1 MKKYHAIV
9 IGAGQSGMPLAKKIS
24 AKGLSV
30 ALIEKRALGG
40 TCINDGCSPTKTMA
54 ASARIAH
61 LVGRAGDFGVNVKGF
76 SVDQKA
82 VRERKN
88 HIVELFRGGA
98 TKGLHKAKNLDIIM
112 GEAVFQADKTLLIK
126 RPEQENL
133 VLEAEKYFI
142 NTGSAPFIPPIE
154 GLKDC
159 PFLDSTSIM
168 ELEETPEHLIVLG
181 GGYIGLEFGQMFR
194 RFGSKVTIM
203 DMASRLVPKE
213 DKDVCQEISDIFAE
227 EKIDTLFNIKIEKVS
242 FQDQQFTLQHKGK
255 KGVATISGSHLLVAT
270 GRKPSSEHL
279 GLDAAGVK
287 LGDKGHIVVNDNFE
301 TSVPGIYA
309 LGDVAGS
316 PPFTHMAYH
325 DAHIAFNRIFEG
337 NKTLSAK
344 DRLVPYCVF
353 IDPQLARI
361 GWNEQQAK
369 ELGIAYTTGKFWMKH
384 AGRAL
389 ETDETRGFFKVLV
402 DPESKQILGATILS
416 MDGGEIMA
424 VIQMAM
430 VGGVPYDQIQHLPI
444 AHPTLAESLNNLM
457 GQVKS
462 TNLSSG

>member
-54 ASARIAH
+54 ASARVAH
-61 LVGRAGDFGVNVKGF
+61 LVGRAGDFGINVRDF

-82 VRERKN
+82 IRKRKDY
-88 HIVELFRGGA
+88 IVELFRGGA
-98 TKGLHKAKNLDIIM
+98 TKGLKKAENLDIIM
-112 GEAVFQADKTLLIK
+112 GEAVFRTEKTVLVK
-126 RPEQENL
+126 RPEQDDL
-133 VLEAEKYFI
+133 VLEAEKFFI

-154 GLKDC
+154 GLEDS

-181 GGYIGLEFGQMFR
+181 GGYIGLEFGQMFK
-194 RFGSKVTIM
+194 RFGSKVTIL

-213 DKDVCQEISDIFAE
+213 DEDVCKEISTIFAE
-227 EKIDTLFNIKIEKVS
+227 EKIDSLVNIKAEKVS
-242 FQDQQFTLQHKGK
+242 YQNKQFTLHYKGA
-255 KGVATISGSHLLVAT
+255 KGPGRVSGSHLLVAT
-270 GRKPSSEHL
+270 GRKPSSEHI
-279 GLDAAGVK
+279 GLDSLGVK
-287 LGDKGHIVVNDNFE
+287 LSSKGHIVVDENFE
-301 TSVPGIYA
+301 TNVPGIYA

-337 NKTLSAK
+337 NKSLSAK

-369 ELGIAYTTGKFWMKH
+369 EKGISYTTGKFWMKH

-389 ETDETRGFFKVLV
+389 ETDETKGFFKVLV

-416 MDGGEIMA
+416 LDGGEIMA
-424 VIQMAM
+424 VLQMAM

-457 GQVKS
+457 GQVKR
-462 TNLSSG
+462 TNK

>member
-61 LVGRAGDFGVNVKGF
+61 LVGRAGDFGVNVKDF

-82 VRERKN
+82 VRDRKN

-98 TKGLHKAKNLDIIM
+98 TKGLQKAENLDIIM
-112 GEAVFQADKTLLIK
+112 GEGVFQADKTLLVK
-126 RPEQENL
+126 RPGQEDL
-133 VLEAEKYFI
+133 ALKAEKYFI
-142 NTGSAPFIPPIE
+142 NTGSGPNIPPIE
-154 GLKDC
+154 GLSDC
-159 PFLDSTSIM
+159 PYLDSTSIM

-181 GGYIGLEFGQMFR
+181 GGYIGLEFGQMFK

-213 DKDVCQEISDIFAE
+213 DTDVCEEISAIFKE
-227 EKIDTLFNIKIEKVS
+227 EQIDTIFNIEVKTVS
-242 FQDQQFTLQHKGK
+242 FANGKITVSYDDKAGKGS
-255 KGVATISGSHLLVAT
+255 ISGSHLLVAT
-270 GRKPSSEHL
+270 GRKPSSEGL
-279 GLDAAGVK
+279 GLETIGVK
-287 LGDKGHIVVNDNFE
+287 LAGSGHIVVDDNFE

-337 NKTLSAK
+337 NKSLSAK
-344 DRLVPYCVF
+344 NRLVPYCVF
-353 IDPQLARI
+353 IDPQLARV

-369 ELGIAYTTGKFWMKH
+369 ERGIPYETGKFWMKH
-384 AGRAL
+384 SGRAL

-430 VGGVPYDQIQHLPI
+430 VGGIPYNQIQHLPI

-457 GQVKS
+457 GQIKR
-462 TNLSSG
+462 TNK

>member
-1 MKKYHAIV
+1 MKKFDAII

-30 ALIEKRALGG
+30 ALIEKRAIGG

-54 ASARIAH
+54 AAARVAH
-61 LVGRAGDFGVNVKGF
+61 LVGRAGDFGVEVASYAVNQKTVK
-76 SVDQKA
+76 K
-82 VRERKN
+82 RKDY
-88 HIVELFRGGA
+88 IVNLFRGGA
-98 TKGLHKAKNLDIIM
+98 SKSLEKSEKITVIM
-112 GEAVFQADKTLLIK
+112 GKAIFQSSKTVLVKREGQADMEVGADKI
-126 RPEQENL
+126 
-133 VLEAEKYFI
+133 FI
-142 NTGSAPFIPPIE
+142 NTGSSPRIPEIK
-154 GLKDC
+154 GLLDS
-159 PFLDSTSIM
+159 PFLNSSSIM
-168 ELEETPEHLIVLG
+168 ELEETPEHLLVLG

-194 RFGSKVTIM
+194 RFGSKVTVM
-203 DMASRLVPKE
+203 DMASRLVPTE
-213 DKDVCQEISDIFAE
+213 DTDVCEEISSIFKE
-227 EKIDTLFNIKIEKVS
+227 EQIDTKFNIKVKKVS
-242 FQDQQFTLQHKGK
+242 HSNGKITLSYDDKSGE
-255 KGVATISGSHLLVAT
+255 GSISGSHLLVAT
-270 GRKPSSEHL
+270 GRKPSSEEM
-279 GLDAAGVK
+279 GLENIAVARTDS
-287 LGDKGHIVVNDNFE
+287 GHIVVDENFE
-301 TSVPGIYA
+301 TSAPGIYA

-325 DAHIAFNRIFEG
+325 DAYLAFNRIYEK
-337 NKTLSAK
+337 NTSQSTK

-361 GWNEQQAK
+361 GLNEQQAK
-369 ELGIAYTTGKFWMKH
+369 EKGISYTTGKFWMKH

-424 VIQMAM
+424 VLQIAM
-430 VGGVPYDQIQHLPI
+430 VGKVPYDQIQHLPI

-462 TNLSSG
+462 TDE

>member
-54 ASARIAH
+54 ASARVAH
-61 LVGRAGDFGVNVKGF
+61 LVGRAGDFGINVRDF

-82 VRERKN
+82 IRKRKDY
-88 HIVELFRGGA
+88 IVELFRGGA
-98 TKGLHKAKNLDIIM
+98 TKGLKKAENLDIIM
-112 GEAVFQADKTLLIK
+112 GEAVFRTEKTVLVK
-126 RPEQENL
+126 RPGQDDL
-133 VLEAEKYFI
+133 VLEAEKFFI

-154 GLKDC
+154 GLEDS

-181 GGYIGLEFGQMFR
+181 GGYIGLEFGQMFS
-194 RFGSKVTIM
+194 RFGSKVTIL

-213 DKDVCQEISDIFAE
+213 DEDVCKEISNIFAE
-227 EKIDTLFNIKIEKVS
+227 EKIDSLVNIKAEKVS
-242 FQDQQFTLQHKGK
+242 YQNKQFTLHYKGA
-255 KGVATISGSHLLVAT
+255 KGPGTVSGSHLLVAT
-270 GRKPSSEHL
+270 GRKPSSEHI
-279 GLDAAGVK
+279 GLDSLGVK
-287 LGDKGHIVVNDNFE
+287 LSSKGHIVVDENFE
-301 TSVPGIYA
+301 TNVPGIYA

-337 NKTLSAK
+337 NKSLSAK

-369 ELGIAYTTGKFWMKH
+369 EKGVPYTTGKFWMKH

-389 ETDETRGFFKVLV
+389 ETDETKGFFKVLV

-416 MDGGEIMA
+416 LDGGEIMA
-424 VIQMAM
+424 VLQMAM
-430 VGGVPYDQIQHLPI
+430 VGKVPYDQIQHLPI

-457 GQVKS
+457 GQVKR
-462 TNLSSG
+462 TNK

>member
-1 MKKYHAIV
+1 MKEFDAII
-9 IGAGQSGMPLAKKIS
+9 IGAGQSGMPLAKKLS

-54 ASARIAH
+54 ASARVAH
-61 LVGRAGDFGVNVKGF
+61 LVRRAGDFGVDVRDY

-82 VRERKN
+82 IRERKN
-88 HIVELFRGGA
+88 YIVELFRGGA
-98 TKGLHKAKNLDIIM
+98 TRGLEKAENLDIIM
-112 GEAVFQADKTLLIK
+112 GEAVFQADKTLLVK
-126 RPEQENL
+126 RPGQEDL
-133 VLEAEKYFI
+133 PLKAEKYFI
-142 NTGSAPFIPPIE
+142 NSGSAPFIPPIE

-159 PFLDSTSIM
+159 PFLDSTSMM

-181 GGYIGLEFGQMFR
+181 GGYIGLEFGQMFS

-213 DKDVCQEISDIFAE
+213 DEDVCQEISDIFAE
-227 EKIDTLFNIKIEKVS
+227 EKIDTIFNIKAEKVS
-242 FQDQQFTLQHKGK
+242 FQNQQFTIQYKGE
-255 KGVATISGSHLLVAT
+255 KGPSTISGSHLLVAT
-270 GRKPSSEHL
+270 GRNPSSEHL
-279 GLDAAGVK
+279 GLASVGVK
-287 LGDKGHIVVNDNFE
+287 LSDKGHVIVDDNFE
-301 TSVPGIYA
+301 TTVPGIYA

-337 NKTLSAK
+337 NKSLSAK

-353 IDPQLARI
+353 IDPQLARV
-361 GWNEQQAK
+361 GWNELQAK
-369 ELGIAYTTGKFWMKH
+369 EKGIPYKTGKFWMKH

-424 VIQMAM
+424 VLQMAM
-430 VGGVPYDQIQHLPI
+430 VGKVPYDQIQHLPI

-457 GQVKS
+457 GQVKEK
-462 TNLSSG
+462 NK

>member
-1 MKKYHAIV
+1 MKEFDAII

-30 ALIEKRALGG
+30 ALIEKRAIGG

-54 ASARIAH
+54 ASARVAH
-61 LVGRAGDFGVNVKGF
+61 LVSRAGDFGVDVGAYTVNQKNVK
-76 SVDQKA
+76 K
-82 VRERKN
+82 RKN
-88 HIVELFRGGA
+88 YIVDLFRGGA
-98 TKGLHKAKNLDIIM
+98 AKGLEKSEQVTIVM
-112 GEAVFQADKTLLIK
+112 GTAILQSDRRVHVEREGQSD
-126 RPEQENL
+126 L
-133 VLEAEKYFI
+133 VLSAKKIFI
-142 NTGSAPFIPPIE
+142 NTGSAPRIPEIE
-154 GLKDC
+154 GLADC

-194 RFGSKVTIM
+194 RFGSQVTIM

-213 DKDVCQEISDIFAE
+213 DTDVCEEISRIFKE
-227 EKIDTLFNIKIEKVS
+227 EQIATKVSIEAKKVS
-242 FQDQQFTLQHKGK
+242 FTNGK
-255 KGVATISGSHLLVAT
+255 ITVAYEDAEGNGSVTGSHLLVAT
-270 GRKPSSEHL
+270 GRTPSSAAL
-279 GLDAAGVK
+279 GLEAVGVT
-287 LGDKGHIVVNDNFE
+287 LTDSGHIAVDENFE

-325 DAHIAFNRIFEG
+325 DAYLAFNRIYEG
-337 NKTLSAK
+337 NTSLSKK

-361 GWNEQQAK
+361 GLNEEQAK
-369 ELGIAYTTGKFWMKH
+369 AKGIPYHTGNFWMKH

-389 ETDETRGFFKVLV
+389 ETDETKGFFKVLV
-402 DPESKQILGATILS
+402 DPESRQILGATILS
-416 MDGGEIMA
+416 LDGGEIMA
-424 VIQMAM
+424 VLQMAM
-430 VGGVPYDQIQHLPI
+430 VGKVPYDQIQHLPI

-462 TNLSSG
+462 TNG